1 MENVREPD
9 IDISSSIDTAKELL
23 LSKPQSF
30 QNLVVKKHNKYKQ
43 YHMKYVF
50 LIFISP
56 LLRVGGFVK
65 YVVIFYVML
74 YFLMEKQVM
83 RALDDKPRKLG
94 QHPWAR
100 FSDNLNS
107 NHHKLSVKN
116 KQ

>member
-30 QNLVVKKHNKYKQ
+30 QNLVVKKRNKYKQ

-65 YVVIFYVML
+65 YVVH
-74 YFLMEKQVM
+74 FLMEKQVM

-100 FSDNLNS
+100 FSYNLNS